1 MPHSQK
7 IASRT
12 LGLGPSPEKSNAIMM
27 MMELI
32 TISTSTVGKVE
43 IVKG

>member
-12 LGLGPSPEKSNAIMM
+12 LGLGLSPEKSRAIMM
-27 MMELI
+27 MIELI
-32 TISTSTVGKVE
+32 TISTSIVRKVE